1 MMRVLM
7 NNIVAAIEYD
17 GTMFKGS
24 QKQSKS
30 RTVQGALDESLS
42 KIHKNQVFSEFA
54 SRTDSGVHASNQVV
68 KFETNLN
75 INTDDWVQTLNH
87 YLPEDI
93 RVFKC
98 KTTNK
103 DFDVRRD
110 AVEREYTYKII
121 LGNRISPIENK
132 YYEHITEN
140 LDLGVLESAKKI
152 FLGEHNFL
160 SFTGRLLPKNA
171 NTVREINSIEY
182 DISGRE
188 LIIKIS
194 AKSFLYQQVRR
205 IVGSIIL
212 LMKNKIDLDS
222 INKAFKFPSKGKYNL
237 LVSSKGLYLSNIKYK
252 NILN

>member
-1 MMRVLM
+1 MQRYKI
-7 NNIVAAIEYD
+7 NIEYD
-17 GTMFKGS
+17 GTPFVGWQFQKNGISIQKVLQDAIFSFS
-24 QKQSKS
+24 QEKVVV
-30 RTVQGALDESLS
+30 TGAG
-42 KIHKNQVFSEFA
+42 
-54 SRTDSGVHASNQVV
+54 RTDSGVHASNQVV